1 MDGVLPSTIAQGSNN
16 AADADSAG
24 LMPERGGVQDPSSL
38 ALQSLENSTLEV
50 SQRETLQLLPE
61 EHTTS
66 INTLTRLYVL
76 RSSQLD
82 ADALNTELKLLLT
95 GQFINIFS
103 LFKTNIKALYE
114 PEINAIL
121 EWLVSEA
128 ALYSTGSTYAL
139 ELQNL
144 KYRDEFQHTGQHELS
159 LFNAPVPKGR
169 RLIHALLRIG
179 GPWIH
184 ARLTRYL
191 TTHGW
196 SDGSE
201 GEMKY
206 RIWRLVQRL
215 ELLYKIISLGNF
227 IAFLY
232 NGRYRSFLDR
242 LLGMRIVY
250 SQQTMSRMIS
260 FEFMNRQLVWSAFT
274 EFFLSIIPFVNMNF
288 LKRMVYRHFKQ
299 RQQLDLPAHLCAI
312 CHIKNRPSATLHIPY
327 ETNCKHTYC
336 YYCIKT
342 ELMID
347 SAFPCPR
354 CGEKV
359 RDISRYID
367 PVSSLR

>member
-1 MDGVLPSTIAQGSNN
+1 PK
-16 AADADSAG
+16 AATMQQMRISAG

-159 LFNAPVPKGR
+159 LFNAPSTKRSSFDPCTAAYWR
-169 RLIHALLRIG
+169 AMDSCSAYQIFDNTWLER
-179 GPWIH
+179 WI
-184 ARLTRYL
+184 R
-191 TTHGW
+191 
-196 SDGSE
+196 
-201 GEMKY
+201 
-206 RIWRLVQRL
+206 
-215 ELLYKIISLGNF
+215 
-227 IAFLY
+227 
-232 NGRYRSFLDR
+232 DR

>member
-201 GEMKY
+201 IDY
-206 RIWRLVQRL
+206 
-215 ELLYKIISLGNF
+215 F
-227 IAFLY
+227 
-232 NGRYRSFLDR
+232 
-242 LLGMRIVY
+242 GMRIVY

-274 EFFLSIIPFVNMNF
+274 
-288 LKRMVYRHFKQ
+288 
-299 RQQLDLPAHLCAI
+299 
-312 CHIKNRPSATLHIPY
+312 
-327 ETNCKHTYC
+327 
-336 YYCIKT
+336 
-342 ELMID
+342 
-347 SAFPCPR
+347 
-354 CGEKV
+354 
-359 RDISRYID
+359 
-367 PVSSLR
+367 